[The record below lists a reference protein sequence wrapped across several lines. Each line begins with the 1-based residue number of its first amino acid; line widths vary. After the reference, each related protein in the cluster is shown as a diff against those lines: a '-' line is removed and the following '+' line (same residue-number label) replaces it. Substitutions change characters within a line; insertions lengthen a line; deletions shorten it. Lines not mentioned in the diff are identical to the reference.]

1 MREVQVCVAVR
12 EKKRSRGREGS
23 NQREMK
29 KFKRGMEMRVDEWRA
44 CNREDD
50 ERENH
55 DRLILELSE
64 TLLFI
69 VL

>member
-1 MREVQVCVAVR
+1 MGNRNEI
-12 EKKRSRGREGS
+12 
-23 NQREMK
+23 
-29 KFKRGMEMRVDEWRA
+29 VDKWRA
-44 CNREDD
+44 CNSEDD

-64 TLLFI
+64 PLLFI

>member
-1 MREVQVCVAVR
+1 MGNRNE
-12 EKKRSRGREGS
+12 
-23 NQREMK
+23 
-29 KFKRGMEMRVDEWRA
+29 RVDDWRA

-64 TLLFI
+64 PLLFI